1 MSFATQPFVRSAPG
15 SIDLRNILSVCR
27 EGDTLNAPLLREM
40 LGYFVDENR
49 RRMTAL
55 ARAVDAD
62 DRRALRD
69 TAHSIRGSA
78 AMLGA
83 GRLHDLAWGLE
94 LDADDSDRD
103 TLAVSVKTLRL
114 EFETVVGSLHDAH
127 PDAVD

>member
-1 MSFATQPFVRSAPG
+1 MSFAAQPFVRSAPG

-27 EGDTLNAPLLREM
+27 EGDTLNTPLLREM

-49 RRMTAL
+49 SRIAAL
-55 ARAVDAD
+55 GRALEAS

-94 LDADDSDRD
+94 LDADDSDLD
-103 TLAVSVKTLRL
+103 TLAGSVRAVRL
-114 EFETVVGSLHDAH
+114 EFETVVASLHDAH

>member
-1 MSFATQPFVRSAPG
+1 VRSAPG
-15 SIDLRNILSVCR
+15 SIDLHNILSVCR
-27 EGDTLNAPLLREM
+27 EGDSLNTPLLREM

-49 RRMTAL
+49 RRMIAL
-55 ARAVDAD
+55 AQAVEAD
-62 DRRALRD
+62 DRRALRG

-103 TLAVSVKTLRL
+103 ALAGSVKTLRV
-114 EFETVVGSLHDAH
+114 EFETVVVSLHDAH